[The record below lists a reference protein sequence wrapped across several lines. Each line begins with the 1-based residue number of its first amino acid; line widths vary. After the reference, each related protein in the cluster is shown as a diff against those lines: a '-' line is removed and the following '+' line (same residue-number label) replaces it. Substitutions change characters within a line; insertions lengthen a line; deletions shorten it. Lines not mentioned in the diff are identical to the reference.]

1 MANSYGPKGIV
12 TDGLVFSL
20 DAGNAQCLFPSSSTS
35 VNSIVNTCTGTLV
48 TDGSYSTDNG
58 GCFTFDGSDGRL
70 DMTTN
75 APTVS
80 GDATLCW
87 WMRLAASQDEYVG
100 LIGSYTYYT
109 VGKNNLIQI
118 QWYTSKLRLISIS
131 GTGDYDVDLY
141 TPNAPAFSA
150 NTWFFVTIVFDDSA
164 NTFQPYWNGTTQGW
178 GTTSADSR
186 TIVGINEGITIG
198 AYRQNGSAVASSTID
213 GEMGPVYIYNKA
225 LTQAEIQQNYNS
237 QKARFGL

>member
-1 MANSYGPKGIV
+1 MAFSNGPKGIV
-12 TDGLVFSL
+12 TDGLVFAV
-20 DAGNAQCLFPSSSTS
+20 DAGNAQSYIGSGTS

-75 APTVS
+75 APTIS

-87 WMRLAASQDEYVG
+87 WFRAAASQEEYTG
-100 LIGSYTYYT
+100 LVSSYTYWT
-109 VGKNNLIQI
+109 AGKANNFSI
-118 QWYTSKLRLISIS
+118 QWYDSAQLRIVSGIS
-131 GTGDYDVDLY
+131 GDYDVDLY

-178 GTTSADSR
+178 GTTSTDTR
-186 TIVGINEGITIG
+186 TIAGVNEGISIG
-198 AYRQNGSAVASSTID
+198 AYRANGSPVPASTID
-213 GEMGPVYIYNKA
+213 GEMGSVYLYNKA
-225 LTQAEIQQNYNS
+225 LTASEVTQTYNS
-237 QKARFGL
+237 QKARFGV